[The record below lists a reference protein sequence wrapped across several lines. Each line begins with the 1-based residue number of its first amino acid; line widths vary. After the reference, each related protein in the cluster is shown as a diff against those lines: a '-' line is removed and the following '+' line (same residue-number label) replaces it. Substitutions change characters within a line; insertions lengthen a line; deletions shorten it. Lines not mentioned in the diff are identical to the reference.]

1 MEDQEMTAVQ
11 QTKRAGTAF
20 AGKAPAKARKT
31 PGVAGSRAAKAV
43 LADRGEDPRS
53 KRALLVD
60 RLGRPEGARI
70 DDLTR
75 ELGWLPHTVRA
86 ALTGLRRK
94 GYVIARERTEGE
106 ASVYRAT
113 PPVAEKSPTT
123 PTAKKRSVPPSAK
136 KAPRAASG
144 RAA

>member
-1 MEDQEMTAVQ
+1 MTARK

-20 AGKAPAKARKT
+20 AGKAPAKAKKT
-31 PGVAGSRAAKAV
+31 PGVAGSRVAKAV
-43 LADRGEDPRS
+43 IADRREIPRS

-70 DDLTR
+70 DDLTK

-94 GYVIARERTEGE
+94 GYVIARQRPEGE

-113 PPVAEKSPTT
+113 PPATEKVPTQ
-123 PTAKKRSVPPSAK
+123 PAAKKHSVPPSAK
-136 KAPRAASG
+136 KARRAASRSAG
-144 RAA
+144 